1 MFFYFKVQA
10 AKTYIIYFFMSNE
23 VFITGITTYLP
34 NNPVSNDEMED
45 YLGMINNLPS
55 KARRIVLRNNGITR
69 RYYSFEKGGRP
80 THNCA
85 ELAAESV
92 KMLFPLHIK
101 KEEVQLLACGTASPD
116 QIMPSH
122 ASMVHGLLDIPAIE
136 IASFAGSCCASMQ
149 ALKFAYLSVLSGN
162 TKNAVCT
169 ASEILAQWMQAKYF
183 EKENENESKL
193 KENPLL
199 AFEKEFLRW
208 MLSDGAGAV
217 LLQSEPSGKSPLK
230 VEWIE
235 IRSYANTME
244 TCMYSGAEKNAEG
257 RVDGWVRFEAEDWL
271 NKSIFSLKQD
281 TRMLGSNIVKLGGQ
295 FLKDILEQ
303 KKLDISTV
311 DYFLPHLSSEYFRE
325 QIFNELKI
333 LDIDIPKEKWFTNLS
348 TVGNVASV
356 SFILML
362 DGLMRTHGL
371 KSGQKI
377 LIQVPE
383 SARFTYA
390 YALLTV
396 C

>member
-1 MFFYFKVQA
+1 
-10 AKTYIIYFFMSNE
+10 MSNE
-23 VFITGITTYLP
+23 VFISGITTYLP

-45 YLGMINNLPS
+45 YLGMINNMPS
-55 KARRIVLRNNGITR
+55 KARRIVLRNNGITS

-80 THNCA
+80 THTCA

-92 KMLFPLHIK
+92 KMLFPDLIK
-101 KEEVQLLACGTASPD
+101 KEDVQLLACGTASPD
-116 QIMPSH
+116 QVMPSH
-122 ASMVHGLLDIPAIE
+122 ASMVHGLLDIPSIE

-149 ALKFAYLSVLSGN
+149 ALKFGYLSVLSGN

-169 ASEILAQWMQAKYF
+169 ASEILAQWMRARYF

-217 LLQSEPSGKSPLK
+217 LLQPVPAGPCPMK

-235 IRSYANTME
+235 IRSYANRME
-244 TCMYSGAEKNAEG
+244 TCMYSGAEKNEEG
-257 RVDGWVRFEAEDWL
+257 KVEGWCRFEAEDWL

-295 FLKDILEQ
+295 FLKDILAQ
-303 KKLDISTV
+303 RNFDISTV

-333 LDIDIPKEKWFTNLS
+333 LNIDIPKEKWFTNLS

-362 DGLMRTHGL
+362 DGLIRTHEL
-371 KSGQKI
+371 KPGQKI